1 MYSAADPTVPSTP
14 LPLSGRTVVFLHAH
28 PDDEAIFTGV
38 TMHRLARAGARVVLV
53 TATAGELGPVLRPL
67 RAGETLA
74 DRRRVELERSCAAL
88 GVARLVL
95 LGHRDSGM
103 SGWDANLHPDALAGV
118 DLAAA
123 SRRLAELC
131 AAEGAE
137 ALVHYDSDGI
147 YRHPDHVAVHRIGT
161 AAAALA
167 QVPGYQATV
176 DRDHLSG
183 RGRHLVEVAA
193 ASGAN
198 GRRAGPN
205 SRGAGPNDH
214 RADPNDHRAGPNGRH
229 RDLNGSPNGRNGTP
243 NGHSGGSNGHPSG
256 PNGGPGGG
264 PGVGRLAG
272 QIAGQIGTVVRASA
286 ADLAAKRAAMAA
298 HASQIPPAALR
309 RRDFAQ
315 TYGLEWYVRTGP
327 AGLLDALSARSAVLA

>member
-205 SRGAGPNDH
+205 
-214 RADPNDHRAGPNGRH
+214 GRH

-256 PNGGPGGG
+256 PNGGPNGGPGGG
-264 PGVGRLAG
+264 PGVGRL
-272 QIAGQIGTVVRASA
+272 AGQIGTVVRASA
-286 ADLAAKRAAMAA
+286 ADLAAKRAAMTA

-315 TYGLEWYVRTGP
+315 TYVLEWYVRTGP
-327 AGLLDALSARSAVLA
+327 AGLLDALSAVLA

>member
-1 MYSAADPTVPSTP
+1 MYSAADPTVPSTT

-147 YRHPDHVAVHRIGT
+147 YRHPDH
-161 AAAALA
+161 
-167 QVPGYQATV
+167 
-176 DRDHLSG
+176 LSG

-256 PNGGPGGG
+256 PNGGPNGGPGGG
-264 PGVGRLAG
+264 PGVGRL
-272 QIAGQIGTVVRASA
+272 AGQIGTVVRASA

>member
-1 MYSAADPTVPSTP
+1 MYSAADPTVPSST

-229 RDLNGSPNGRNGTP
+229 RDLNGSPNG
-243 NGHSGGSNGHPSG
+243 
-256 PNGGPGGG
+256 GPGGG
-264 PGVGRLAG
+264 PGVGRL
-272 QIAGQIGTVVRASA
+272 AGQIGTVVRASA